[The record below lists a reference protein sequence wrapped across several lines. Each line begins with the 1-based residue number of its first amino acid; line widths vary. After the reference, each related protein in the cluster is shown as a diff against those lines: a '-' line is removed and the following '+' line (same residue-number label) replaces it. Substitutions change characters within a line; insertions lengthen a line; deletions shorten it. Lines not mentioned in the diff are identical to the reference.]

1 VWQVSI
7 SADDD
12 QIAVARTANLR
23 QADYYRGELAR
34 QSDLLYHRVAKH
46 QGALSAAERRGEIT
60 QASRIHRE
68 LRRCEN
74 ERRTLQRL
82 LAALDERFPHP
93 DLQDT
98 NSPIGQPSKRA
109 RAMDRGRN
117 LIS

>member
-46 QGALSAAERRGEIT
+46 QDAPSAAERRGEIT

-74 ERRTLQRL
+74 ERRTLRL
-82 LAALDERFPHP
+82 LAALDERFPT
-93 DLQDT
+93 Q
-98 NSPIGQPSKRA
+98 ISKTRTPRSSNLRSGHA
-109 RAMDRGRN
+109 RWTVAE
-117 LIS
+117 I